1 MHLKLEHFDGPLD
14 LLLFLIKA
22 QDLNIFDIPIAQITI
37 QFLDFIRQANKLD
50 IHQAGEYLAMAA
62 QLIEIKTNALLP
74 TLQNQ
79 QGGAQNLEEISD
91 TDPRKPL
98 VEQLLEYEQIKKF
111 SEQLLVKHSSL
122 ENVFPSVEF
131 KRREDEWNNFERP
144 VKGNP
149 FDLAI
154 VFERILLQYSN
165 VKTLPKV
172 TVHTQKITIEQ
183 KMNQIIEKMD
193 LVSTSTKNLNEL
205 IFECESRYEL
215 IILLM
220 ALLEL
225 SQKGRIVLIQ
235 NNELEDIY
243 ISKDHRFSITAE
255 NTAACQYVEN

>member
-14 LLLFLIKA
+14 LLLYLIKA

-37 QFLDFIRQANKLD
+37 QFLDFIRQASKLD

-79 QGGAQNLEEISD
+79 QSGAQNFEEISD

-111 SEQLLVKHSSL
+111 SEQLLVKNSSM
-122 ENVFPSVEF
+122 ENIFPSVEF

-154 VFERILLQYSN
+154 VFERILLQYSH

-183 KMNQIIEKMD
+183 KMNQIIEKM
-193 LVSTSTKNLNEL
+193 SMISASMNLNEL

-225 SQKGRIVLIQ
+225 SQKSRIVLIQ

-243 ISKDHRFSITAE
+243 IRKDHRFSLAAE
-255 NTAACQYVEN
+255 NTAGYQYVEN